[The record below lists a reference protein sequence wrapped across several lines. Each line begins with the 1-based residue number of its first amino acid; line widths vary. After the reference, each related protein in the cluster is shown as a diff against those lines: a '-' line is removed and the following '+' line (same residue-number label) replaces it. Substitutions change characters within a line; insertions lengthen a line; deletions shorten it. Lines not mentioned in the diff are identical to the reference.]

1 MSRIL
6 KVIHLEFG
14 AISRA
19 NWLFAQIF
27 GAAQDSAVTSC
38 VFPNLTQSE
47 LHPLVSVQLTT
58 LLLLLFCVCSVC
70 QLIPGYGMGTCCEQ
84 GMKKDE
90 AGSPARKTILTFF
103 QKNRHTMAFLFQ
115 KNDVLKMSVSGK
127 YPIFIRFC
135 DRVLVLF
142 TFEDSFWVRTTFGQ
156 KC

>member
-1 MSRIL
+1 
-6 KVIHLEFG
+6 
-14 AISRA
+14 
-19 NWLFAQIF
+19 
-27 GAAQDSAVTSC
+27 
-38 VFPNLTQSE
+38 
-47 LHPLVSVQLTT
+47 
-58 LLLLLFCVCSVC
+58 
-70 QLIPGYGMGTCCEQ
+70 
-84 GMKKDE
+84 MKKDE